1 MRRARP
7 ALALRLLAASLLA
20 AAATNAFAQV
30 TFPLTFE
37 ASADTL
43 DETERAYI
51 TSHVQAAGAS
61 WVAVLD
67 VAGARSIEVAIALGD
82 APTANGGSVTSVF
95 AGVVGGRNL
104 FEQSAAAELRTGVDP
119 NGATPDMR
127 ITFGT
132 AYLRNELW
140 FDPNPAQRIFPVP
153 GDKTDAQS
161 VVLHEFGHALA
172 YNGWANGQGVPPDS
186 YWSSFDQWMIAGA
199 PTLFGGANAMLQF
212 GTAPELTT
220 NNIHHWANGPIPPLK
235 RRDVERP
242 VEWKDGVPLPWPGC
256 DGVPSTDAP
265 PSRDAP
271 GARGNL
277 PAGLLYELMNGV
289 VFYRGTR
296 YEISALD
303 VATLEDVGLP
313 VRELSLFASGFE
325 GN

>member
-1 MRRARP
+1 MHLPRARRSLP
-7 ALALRLLAASLLA
+7 SIAFAFATLATSAS
-20 AAATNAFAQV
+20 AQV
-30 TFPLTFE
+30 TFPVTFE

-43 DETERAYI
+43 NETERAYV

-67 VAGARSIEVAIALGD
+67 LAGARSIEVAIALSD
-82 APTANGGSVTSVF
+82 APTASGSSLTSVF

-104 FEQSAAAELRTGVDP
+104 FEQSVAAELRTGVDP

-132 AYLRNELW
+132 AYLRDELW

-153 GDKTDAQS
+153 GDRTDAQS
-161 VVLHEFGHALA
+161 VMLHEFGHALA
-172 YNGWANGQGVPPDS
+172 YNGWANGQGVPPDT

-199 PTLFGGANAMLQF
+199 PTLFGGPGAILQF

-220 NNIHHWANGPIPPLK
+220 NNIHHWANGPIPPLT
-235 RRDVERP
+235 RRDVARV
-242 VEWKDGVPLPWPGC
+242 VEWKDGAPLPWPAC
-256 DGVPSTDAP
+256 DGVPSTEAP
-265 PSRDAP
+265 TSRDAP
-271 GARGNL
+271 YAKGNL
-277 PAGLLYELMNGV
+277 PTGLVYELMNGV

-303 VATLEDVGLP
+303 VATLEDAGLP
-313 VRELSLFASGFE
+313 VQELSLFASGFE
-325 GN
+325 GD